1 LNDKRGAEP
10 EPEALENGREPVMK
24 RLYYQD
30 SYGRWHQ
37 DRHRENRPG
46 LPAKWAVIALM
57 LLAGLLVLGS
67 LMQSAYH
74 AVKP

>member
-1 LNDKRGAEP
+1 MR
-10 EPEALENGREPVMK
+10 
-24 RLYYQD
+24 RLYYRD

-37 DRHRENRPG
+37 DRRRENRPA
-46 LPAKWAVIALM
+46 LSAKWAVIALM